1 MVRGAH
7 VNLFCFNKVYCAPC
21 LEVVYIGVYIGPV
34 RVLLVS
40 FALYYVVLSLH
51 ACLDVGD
58 DVTALLWMSL
68 VDFVG

>member
-1 MVRGAH
+1 M
-7 VNLFCFNKVYCAPC
+7 
-21 LEVVYIGVYIGPV
+21 VYIGVYIGPV